1 MRKTYRN
8 IILFFP
14 LLFVFVF
21 AFNFQAKAQ
30 QLPIYSQY
38 WMNKFLLNPA
48 IAGHEGYTAVNLT
61 VREQWVGLPDA
72 PETYAITGQTR
83 LLKNSYI
90 SRNASIRKRNRAMSR
105 SGRVG
110 YGGYIFSDNN
120 GIFNKTGMQGTYAYH
135 LTLRR
140 SQLSFGLSGILYQ
153 YKINKDNI
161 KTFDDYASDLKLI
174 NAKDKSIIFDA
185 NFGSYY
191 SDRNLY
197 AGFSV
202 LNLFESFINLTPSTP
217 DYKLE
222 RNYLFMAGYRYDIID
237 FLFVEPAA
245 LLKASEKA
253 VVQLDLGINTY
264 IKEDYWVGIAYR
276 TGSGNR
282 ISHVSLE
289 GRGSSINFFGGARVD
304 KYYFGYC
311 FDYTLSSIG
320 SKTLGSHEITI
331 AAKFGDSARRYRWLN
346 RY

>member
-1 MRKTYRN
+1 MRKTYKN
-8 IILFFP
+8 IICVLT
-14 LLFVFVF
+14 LVFLI
-21 AFNFQAKAQ
+21 AFSHQLKAQ

-38 WMNKFLLNPA
+38 WMSKFLLNPA

-61 VREQWVGLPDA
+61 VREQWVGLQDA
-72 PETYAITGQTR
+72 PSTYALTGQTR

-135 LTLRR
+135 LALRR
-140 SQLSFGLSGILYQ
+140 SQLSFGLSGLLYQ
-153 YKINKDNI
+153 YRIDKENI
-161 KTFDDYASDLKLI
+161 KTFQDYANDPTLAEAE
-174 NAKDKSIIFDA
+174 NAIIFDA
-185 NFGSYY
+185 NFGTYY
-191 SDRNLY
+191 SDKNLY

-202 LNLFESFINLTPSTP
+202 LNLFESIINITPSEP

-245 LLKASEKA
+245 LLKISEVA
-253 VVQLDLGINTY
+253 VTQLDLGINAY
-264 IKEDYWVGIAYR
+264 IKEDYWLGFAYR
-276 TGSGNR
+276 TGAGNR
-282 ISHVSLE
+282 ISHISLE
-289 GRGSSINFFGGARVD
+289 GRGSSLNFFGGVRVD